1 MSEYYNRSH
10 KRCVMIKVTRLN
22 GSRFYINAEM
32 IQTIESTPDTHIT
45 LSNGVKVIVKDSA
58 ESIIK
63 QVIEYQRLV
72 RNPELEIHQGE

>member
-1 MSEYYNRSH
+1 
-10 KRCVMIKVTRLN
+10 MIKVTRLN

-45 LSNGVKVIVKDSA
+45 LSNGVKVIVKDSP

>member
-1 MSEYYNRSH
+1 
-10 KRCVMIKVTRLN
+10 MIKVTRLN

-32 IQTIESTPDTHIT
+32 IQTIEPTPDTHIT